1 MIEVMDGFPGEV
13 LAVRATGHVSGRDY
27 RDTLI
32 PEALMNVERH
42 GSLRMIF
49 LVDRDFAGFVAAGW
63 WADVRL
69 GMRHWG
75 EFGRVAIVTD
85 LEPVATAARLFRPL
99 FRHSVR
105 VFPLE
110 AIPEATRWVS
120 QHAADAARH
129 QLAQ

>member
-1 MIEVMDGFPGEV
+1 MIEVMDGFPGEI
-13 LAVRATGHVSGRDY
+13 LAVRASGRVSAGDY
-27 RDTLI
+27 RDILI

-49 LVDRDFAGFVAAGW
+49 LVDRDFAGFMPAGW

-69 GMRHWG
+69 GVRHWG
-75 EFGRVAIVTD
+75 EFGRVAVVTD

-105 VFPLE
+105 VFPVASVEE
-110 AIPEATRWVS
+110 AARWVS
-120 QHAADAARH
+120 QHAADVLRRP
-129 QLAQ
+129 LAQ

>member
-13 LAVRATGHVSGRDY
+13 LAVRASGRMSASDY
-27 RDTLI
+27 RDILI

-49 LVDRDFAGFVAAGW
+49 LVDEGFQGFTPAGW

-69 GMRHWG
+69 GVRHWG

-85 LEPVATAARLFRPL
+85 LEPVATAARLFRHL

-105 VFPLE
+105 IFRLQALDE
-110 AIPEATRWVS
+110 ARRWAA
-120 QHAADAARH
+120 QHAPESPRP